1 MLVLDGLC
9 GERDSPCAVR
19 TRGGGGTFSGKRE
32 SCRWRVGLAES
43 SSEGL
48 IAAKRKANDF
58 APSLLLLSIDGSS
71 LGAETHEFCKK
82 DDGGLAERNGR
93 ARCPMKL
100 DTSLPFCRTLRAFC
114 DSQL

>member
-19 TRGGGGTFSGKRE
+19 TWGGGSTFSRKHE
-32 SCRWRVGLAES
+32 SHRWRIGLMES
-43 SSEGL
+43 SSERL

-82 DDGGLAERNGR
+82 DDGGLTEWNG
-93 ARCPMKL
+93 
-100 DTSLPFCRTLRAFC
+100 
-114 DSQL
+114 